1 MNLTKRPIF
10 QKSKIVKDKKYLK
23 WVCDHFDCF
32 TCESRP
38 VQAHHLQGKYRI
50 GAMLR
55 CDSKIVP
62 LCYSCHYSLTF
73 IESER
78 KFWNTR
84 IIDPMP
90 YAKELYKKWR
100 NINDSKKRNIKLS
113 KKK

>member
-55 CDSKIVP
+55 CDSKVV
-62 LCYSCHYSLTF
+62 
-73 IESER
+73 
-78 KFWNTR
+78 
-84 IIDPMP
+84 PMP
-90 YAKELYKKWR
+90 YAKDLYKKWR